1 MVFCF
6 IYPEIKAR
14 LDRLV
19 FRIPFSYYEGQ
30 GDLDISKT
38 TICISMINFMC
49 KNIVQRN
56 FDLIRKYELTS

>member
-30 GDLDISKT
+30 GDLDT
-38 TICISMINFMC
+38 MCI
-49 KNIVQRN
+49 IVGTGLRPPFAALPIQ
-56 FDLIRKYELTS
+56 IG